1 MDSPQQPEPTD
12 PPPTPDPAAEADT
25 VADAIPES
33 VTVNLADAERPTDIT
48 GAAPAWATS
57 VGGTRALPYY
67 DPDST
72 PPYGTPRPRV
82 RKPADPFAV
91 AAGNASLLGIGY
103 FLLGRKVLGV
113 IAVLGTV
120 LLLVAHLANWPTLW
134 FEFVVLGWWVAVVA
148 HGWFLARSAPRPR
161 PARKQRIIGLAAALP
176 VLLVFGFLRFDAAG
190 IEADA
195 AAARADGDCA
205 RAMTAT
211 DRVWVGNRLANA
223 PLAERADDTVAACD
237 ELRTA
242 GRDLDDGLA
251 GQIEALDT
259 GFGHLRAVLADHP
272 GHEEM
277 VRSTVNRFLA
287 GLPTGDPCRTTAI
300 TDWLADAKPGGVLRA
315 ASDIVP
321 GVAPSAIVE
330 CADGYMAASDWQN
343 GRRFYQQLLDEY
355 PDHDLA
361 PKAQQGVVKATQ
373 AIELANVR
381 GLLSSTGNELPA
393 YCDKPAP
400 YSGAKPYRPGRA
412 NRSLLF
418 GNTIQTNKIPAS
430 WRAKDAADAVAVI
443 CADTSRHGT
452 AVQTCPYVP
461 DDSPGYVVNVTFHK
475 IAIPLKIY
483 EVRTGKLVRR
493 MTVQINGASC
503 PNVVQYRGYLPPS
516 DVYVSAS
523 VANAQ
528 AVFRPLM
535 VG

>member
-12 PPPTPDPAAEADT
+12 RPMPAPDPAAEADT
-25 VADAIPES
+25 VADAIPEG
-33 VTVNLADAERPTDIT
+33 VTVNLAADDRAT
-48 GAAPAWATS
+48 GAVWATS
-57 VGGTRALPYY
+57 VGGTHALPYY
-67 DPDST
+67 DPDLT

-82 RKPADPFAV
+82 RRPADPFAV

-103 FLLGRKVLGV
+103 FLLGRKLLGV
-113 IAVLGTV
+113 LAVLGTV
-120 LLLVAHLANWPTLW
+120 LLLFLHLSNWPTLW

-148 HGWFLARSAPRPR
+148 HGWFLARQAPRPR
-161 PARKQRIIGLAAALP
+161 PARKQRIIGLAFALP

-190 IEADA
+190 IESDA
-195 AAARADGDCA
+195 AAARADGDCGQA
-205 RAMTAT
+205 LAAT
-211 DRVWVGNRLANA
+211 DRVWLGNRLANA

-237 ELRTA
+237 ELRIA
-242 GRDLDDGLA
+242 DGDLEDGLA
-251 GQIEALDT
+251 GQIAALDA

-287 GLPTGDPCRTTAI
+287 GLPTDDPCRTTAV
-300 TDWLADAKPGGVLRA
+300 TDWLKDAQPSGVLRG

-330 CADGYMAASDWQN
+330 CADGYMQASDWQN
-343 GRRFYQQLLDEY
+343 GRKFYQQLLDEY

-361 PKAQQGVVKATQ
+361 PRAQQGVVKATQ

-381 GLLSSTGNELPA
+381 ALLSSTGNERPA

-400 YSGAKPYRPGRA
+400 YSAAKPYRPGKP
-412 NRSLLF
+412 NRSLLY
-418 GNTIQTNKIPAS
+418 GNTVQTNKIPAS

-443 CADTSRHGT
+443 CAGDSQHGA
-452 AVQTCPYVP
+452 AVGTCQYVP
-461 DDSPGYVVNVTFHK
+461 RTGPEYVVNVTFHK

-483 EVRTGKLVRR
+483 EVRTGKLVRTV
-493 MTVQINGASC
+493 TVQIDGSSC
-503 PNVVQYRGYLPPS
+503 PDVVQYRGYVPPS

-523 VANAQ
+523 VANTQ
-528 AVFRPLM
+528 AAFRSLM